1 MGYKVYVDGQE
12 GTTGLKI
19 FERLKNRPEIDI
31 LEIDPDLRKDAAERA
46 KYINRANVVFLC
58 LPDAAAREAVAL
70 CSNTDTVIIDAS
82 TAHRTQ
88 EDWAYGI
95 PELSPAHRQS
105 ILKSKRIANP
115 GCYASGF
122 IVPIYPLIKQGIL
135 QPDCPLTCNALSG
148 YSGGGKKLIAEYEGE
163 HRDPKYAVPRMYA
176 LTLAHKHIPE
186 MTQRGGLT
194 KPVLFVPTVADFYQ
208 GMVVAI
214 PQPRRLMA
222 KNMDAHTVR
231 DLLAEYYQNEQFI
244 RVMPYDEPT
253 NLDQGFMDAQACNH
267 TNRMDLFVFGNE
279 ENLLLLSRLDNLGK
293 GASGAAVQC
302 MNIALGLDEGAGLN
316 VE

>member
-19 FERLKNRPEIDI
+19 FERLKNRPEIEI
-31 LEIDPDLRKDAAERA
+31 LEIAPDLRKDGAERA
-46 KYINRANVVFLC
+46 KYINQADVVFLC

-95 PELSPAHRQS
+95 PELSPEHRQS

-135 QPDCPLTCNALSG
+135 KPRLS
-148 YSGGGKKLIAEYEGE
+148 LDLQRAF
-163 HRDPKYAVPRMYA
+163 RV
-176 LTLAHKHIPE
+176 
-186 MTQRGGLT
+186 QRGR
-194 KPVLFVPTVADFYQ
+194 KKAD
-208 GMVVAI
+208 
-214 PQPRRLMA
+214 
-222 KNMDAHTVR
+222 
-231 DLLAEYYQNEQFI
+231 
-244 RVMPYDEPT
+244 
-253 NLDQGFMDAQACNH
+253 C
-267 TNRMDLFVFGNE
+267 
-279 ENLLLLSRLDNLGK
+279 
-293 GASGAAVQC
+293 
-302 MNIALGLDEGAGLN
+302 
-316 VE
+316 